1 MGIILYFNFR
11 GKDEGTY
18 KVSDKYSR
26 TGKSDS
32 ESNINRTNKQ
42 MQKQYERD
50 VKSYS
55 FSDFLKNQIE
65 NDPESGNQPNPS
77 DEADTQKN
85 ITDNQ
90 IIINTPK
97 PETESLKVQSSK
109 FKVQSSEPETE
120 SLKVQSSKFKVQSS
134 EPETSNSKPETLNL
148 KPETLNSEVRRL
160 GFTGSQPVQTAGS
173 HQTQQ
178 AQQSSYNIKAA
189 VLQTKKIKA
198 GDIILVRNTEEFII
212 NNRNIPANTL
222 IACNT
227 SFSGSRLILSINA
240 IPLGDESI
248 PCNLTAYDLDGNK
261 GLKLNRDID
270 YELKGDA
277 ANTVIRE
284 TSQAVRV
291 PYVGE
296 LAKSVGSKTVND
308 PTVTIEQ
315 GQKMYLR
322 LN

>member
-1 MGIILYFNFR
+1 MDLQSKKSKIILLIFSTVIMGIILYFNFR

-97 PETESLKVQSSK
+97 PETESS
-109 FKVQSSEPETE
+109 KVQSSEPET
-120 SLKVQSSKFKVQSS
+120 LNPK
-134 EPETSNSKPETLNL
+134 PETSNSKPETLNS

-173 HQTQQ
+173 QQTQQ

-212 NNRNIPANTL
+212 NNRKIPANTL

-291 PYVGE
+291 PYLGE